1 MLIGAPALMG
11 ASAALANGRPSALIG
26 LPEYVLFRIV
36 RSYPTLESVLSIAF
50 DQQTLRQRL
59 DGRLQQLRAAQVAF
73 PGRRPRPAAPPSGQP

>member
-36 RSYPTLESVLSIAF
+36 RSYLTLESVLSIAF

-59 DGRLQQLRAAQVAF
+59 DGRLQQLRARPGRF
-73 PGRRPRPAAPPSGQP
+73 PGPPA